1 MKNKLKN
8 IQTFE
13 QHSSELNIS
22 DIIHSNSYLSKS
34 DIDFLE
40 LKGFK
45 QDISKNSG
53 YYFIEDDRKTMVL
66 IPYEDG
72 SYKLEFYEMC
82 EDGDGGWYEDF
93 DKEYSKKGQTLENF
107 INFWI
112 D

>member
-1 MKNKLKN
+1 MEKRLKK

-13 QHSSELNIS
+13 QHTSELNIS
-22 DIIHSNSYLSKS
+22 DVIHRNSSLSKS

-40 LKGFK
+40 MKGFTK
-45 QDISKNSG
+45 DISKNSG

-66 IPYEDG
+66 IPYKNG

-82 EDGDGGWYEDF
+82 DDGDGNYYEDF
-93 DKEYSKKGQTLENF
+93 DKEYSKEGQFLEDF
-107 INFWI
+107 INFWL

>member
-1 MKNKLKN
+1 MKLKN
-8 IQTFE
+8 MKTFE
-13 QHSSELNIS
+13 EHSSELNIS
-22 DIIHSNSYLSKS
+22 GVIHRNSYLSKS

-45 QDISKNSG
+45 KDISKNSG
-53 YYFIEDDRKTMVL
+53 YYFMEDDRKTIVL
-66 IPYEDG
+66 VPHEDG

-82 EDGDGGWYEDF
+82 DDGEGGLYEDF
-93 DKEYSKKGQTLENF
+93 DKEYSKEGQSLEDF

>member
-1 MKNKLKN
+1 MKKRLKN

-22 DIIHSNSYLSKS
+22 DVIHRNSYLSKS

-40 LKGFK
+40 SKGFTK
-45 QDISKNSG
+45 DISKNSG

-66 IPYEDG
+66 IPYENG

-82 EDGDGGWYEDF
+82 DDGDGNYYEDF
-93 DKEYSKKGQTLENF
+93 DKEYSKEGQSLEDF
-107 INFWI
+107 INFWV